1 MHQFRVKP
9 VIDNN
14 HTRGGQESS
23 SHLLSL
29 ENGQLPIN
37 QLCNL
42 ANPAVKNLVWSI

>member
-1 MHQFRVKP
+1 MNHLRAKP
-9 VIDNN
+9 AIDNN